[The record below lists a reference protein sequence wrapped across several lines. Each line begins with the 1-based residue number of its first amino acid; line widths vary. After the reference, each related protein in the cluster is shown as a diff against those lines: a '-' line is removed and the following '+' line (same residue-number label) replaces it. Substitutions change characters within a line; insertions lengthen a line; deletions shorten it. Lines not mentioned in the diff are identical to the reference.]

1 MTVRTRIIGVLGA
14 VAVGTALL
22 PGAVASGSNGSSTA
36 IEGGGVLQLHFGN
49 DGQYVKFQPPSGT
62 GQQPT
67 QQAITEKKCVA
78 TMPSLLNITPQPAP
92 PAGALGLFDNGLGV
106 NVAGE
111 GSGTP
116 CGRVDGPSQALTL
129 SLGGPL
135 AGKLVSFAE
144 LDIEGKFNVTVL
156 AQAYQGNAPVG
167 SVQLKTGTSS
177 DSGPDSADG
186 DNYRWRIEP
195 AKPFDT
201 LVLSVDPTTPNG
213 AFSLEGGGDGTAPG
227 PLGTALGTKDSLF
240 QLSDFTG
247 VLDCGQTAPTVGGSG
262 SPAAT
267 LARGQNASCQKI
279 PYALRTADDGHE
291 QSVLLDKVLGN
302 QAGANFT
309 LTIAWDPESASN
321 PLPATKIDYDG
332 PAGNPPQAAF
342 WCGGTTAAPVSVPGQ
357 AWCLTSQQASL
368 VGGGKV
374 QLTERYFGFGDPRWA
389 R

>member
-22 PGAVASGSNGSSTA
+22 PGAVASGSDGASVA
-36 IEGGGVLQLHFGN
+36 IEGGGVLQLHVGT
-49 DGQYVKFQPPSGT
+49 DGQYVRFQPPSDT
-62 GQQPT
+62 GAQPT
-67 QQAITEKKCVA
+67 QQAITVKKCVA
-78 TMPSLLNITPQPAP
+78 TMPSLLKVTPTP
-92 PAGALGLFDNGLGV
+92 PAGAVGFFDTGFGV
-106 NVAGE
+106 SVAGE

-129 SLGGPL
+129 ALGGPL

-156 AQAYQGNAPVG
+156 ARGYQGNVLVG
-167 SVQLKTGTSS
+167 SDQLKTGTSS

-186 DNYRWRIEP
+186 DNYRWRIEL
-195 AKPFDT
+195 AKPWDT
-201 LVLSVDPTTPNG
+201 LVLSVDPSTPNG

-227 PLGTALGTKDSLF
+227 PLGAALGTNDSLF
-240 QLSDFTG
+240 QVSDFTG

-262 SPAAT
+262 TPAAT
-267 LARGQNASCQKI
+267 LARGQNPSCEKI
-279 PYALRTADDGHE
+279 PYALRTADDGHM

-309 LTIAWDPESASN
+309 LTIVWDPEQASN
-321 PLPATKIDYDG
+321 PMPATKIDYDG
-332 PAGNPPQAAF
+332 PAGNPPQPVF

-368 VGGGKV
+368 VGGKV
-374 QLTERYFGFGDPRWA
+374 ELTERYFGFGDPRWA